1 MKHVTSSIVLA
12 STVIAASLGASCA
25 EPARPAIPPV
35 TSASPPRTIQ
45 EAPSQKGTK
54 LMTRKSDAVEV
65 LHGVKVADPYR
76 WLEDSDSAEV
86 KSWTD
91 TQNAHTRKVLD
102 ILDAHGAKATFFVIG
117 RKVEKHPDVVK
128 EIVARGHEVGVH
140 GYAHDRLFSLR
151 GPRRVRRDL
160 EQAVRALEKVTKTR
174 PTLFRP
180 PVGHTNPT
188 IARIA
193 EQLDLTV
200 IGWSVAGFDGIARA
214 EPRKVVSRITRK
226 LDDRDI
232 VLLHDAAERD
242 DHDPVAPK
250 VLPDLL
256 AAVKDKNLRIAR
268 LGERVEA
275 LEG

>member
-1 MKHVTSSIVLA
+1 MPLARLVFLAATLGGIVL
-12 STVIAASLGASCA
+12 TVYSVMTVPPPLWAAVLGAGVYT
-25 EPARPAIPPV
+25 AIILAGV
-35 TSASPPRTIQ
+35 LVLGLRMFA
-45 EAPSQKGTK
+45 
-54 LMTRKSDAVEV
+54 DAVIRGPEDARGVV
-65 LHGVKVADPYR
+65 LTFDDGPDP
-76 WLEDSDSAEV
+76 V
-86 KSWTD
+86 
-91 TQNAHTRKVLD
+91 HTRKVLD

-160 EQAVRALEKVTKTR
+160 EHAVRVLEKVTKKR

-200 IGWSVAGFDGIARA
+200 VGWSVAGYDGIARA
-214 EPRKVVSRITRK
+214 EPQKVVARITRK

-242 DHDPVAPK
+242 DHEPVAPK
-250 VLPDLL
+250 LLPDLL

-268 LGERVEA
+268 LGEWVEV
-275 LEG
+275 LDG